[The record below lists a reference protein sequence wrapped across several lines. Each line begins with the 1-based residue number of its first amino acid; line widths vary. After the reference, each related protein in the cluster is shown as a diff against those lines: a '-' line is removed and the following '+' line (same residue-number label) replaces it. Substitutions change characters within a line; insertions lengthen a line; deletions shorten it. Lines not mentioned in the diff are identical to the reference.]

1 MRRAPRDQGGQ
12 RLRKV
17 SLPIRRRFERVHA
30 LRDAAAESTEKSAVL
45 GRRGAHGAARR
56 HESQVARHDE
66 ASTRCGRE
74 RRRPHQRR
82 RRAQAG
88 VRKERVPTRAAA
100 PDDVLARGRKDRCIV
115 SGRSLA
121 DGATGRL
128 RLQQSR
134 LDLFGAAAALTFQMA
149 TPAAFAVA
157 EAVGGAIRRVEDVE
171 STLGAAMTALDEA
184 AAALETTA
192 ATGQEEQRC
201 QSRRQE
207 PLERRHRWLRL

>member
-1 MRRAPRDQGGQ
+1 M
-12 RLRKV
+12 

-30 LRDAAAESTEKSAVL
+30 LRDAAAESTEKSSVL
-45 GRRGAHGAARR
+45 CRRGAHGTARR
-56 HESQVARHDE
+56 HESQVAGHDE

-74 RRRPHQRR
+74 GRRPHQRR

-100 PDDVLARGRKDRCIV
+100 PDDVLARCRKDRCSV

-134 LDLFGAAAALTFQMA
+134 LDLFEAAAALTFQMA

-157 EAVGGAIRRVEDVE
+157 EAVGGAVRRVEDVE